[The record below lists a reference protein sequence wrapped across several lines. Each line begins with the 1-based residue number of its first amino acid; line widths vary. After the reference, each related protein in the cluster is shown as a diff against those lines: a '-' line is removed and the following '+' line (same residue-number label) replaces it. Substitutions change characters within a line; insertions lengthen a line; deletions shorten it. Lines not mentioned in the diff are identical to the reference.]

1 MVLRIIGEMKAKF
14 KVRNPSFSK
23 KITVLLL
30 LVLSFTLSSCN
41 PSTNTGHLSYSK
53 ENKTYQYKL
62 DNITENALHI
72 GLFYSEEMTST
83 SDNTIPNNGH
93 ITKLIKYKVYPISD
107 AKFTALSTRIC
118 SLTFVSEEPSVP
130 MQKGYEMVVS
140 YKDGYSDV
148 FDGNQFYCYRTDS
161 GATIKDN
168 KLYLD
173 STAYFAIINEY
184 LLAI

>member
-1 MVLRIIGEMKAKF
+1 
-14 KVRNPSFSK
+14 
-23 KITVLLL
+23 
-30 LVLSFTLSSCN
+30 
-41 PSTNTGHLSYSK
+41 
-53 ENKTYQYKL
+53 
-62 DNITENALHI
+62 
-72 GLFYSEEMTST
+72 
-83 SDNTIPNNGH
+83 
-93 ITKLIKYKVYPISD
+93 
-107 AKFTALSTRIC
+107 
-118 SLTFVSEEPSVP
+118 

-140 YKDGYSDV
+140 FKDGYSDV